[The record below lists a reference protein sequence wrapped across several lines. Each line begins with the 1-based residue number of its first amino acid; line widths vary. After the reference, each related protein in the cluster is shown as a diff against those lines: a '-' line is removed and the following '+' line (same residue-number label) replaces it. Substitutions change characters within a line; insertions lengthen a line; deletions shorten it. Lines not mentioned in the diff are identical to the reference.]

1 VVSDPRE
8 RPIGI
13 FDSGVGGLTVVRAM
27 EELLPQEHLVY
38 FGDTARFPYGPRPVE
53 EVRQFAFEIMDLMMG
68 EDVKMLVIACNAM
81 TAAAYEQ
88 AKNLFRIPIVG
99 VIEPAVRAAVRA
111 THNRKIGVLGT
122 QATVSTGQYERSLRR
137 TRQNVEIHSQVCAG
151 FVEHVEAGDMFSE
164 ELFRLAEEYLTPLVA
179 LGVDTLIL
187 GCTHYP
193 MLRGVLHSVTNG
205 QVELISSAEEVAKD
219 VYAALVEQDL
229 LRKAREVG
237 IRRFIVSGDPEQ
249 FRKVGSRFL
258 AGLDQ
263 VTSRAWPAS
272 EPARSR

>member
-1 VVSDPRE
+1 
-8 RPIGI
+8 
-13 FDSGVGGLTVVRAM
+13 
-27 EELLPQEHLVY
+27 
-38 FGDTARFPYGPRPVE
+38 
-53 EVRQFAFEIMDLMMG
+53 MDLMMG

-88 AKNLFRIPIVG
+88 AKNLFRIPVVG

-249 FRKVGSRFL
+249 FRNVGSRFL